1 MSRAVGIDLGA
12 EALRGVCIENL
23 KGRLQLI
30 SAGTLPLGE
39 LGNLEDSDDKRLAIG
54 EKLKDLVRGANLKA
68 PLRRMAV
75 SGKYTELRYMM
86 VPPVPPW
93 RLEMLVKYEIDE
105 RSTDKTAKT
114 FDYRILD
121 LPEVGGQYTVLVGA
135 AQEATAN
142 WLLDIGKQSRL
153 GEVELDLEPVAL
165 FNAYY
170 HGHGF
175 DPDKTV
181 LIVDVGAEEVT
192 ALVVRNGSLYY
203 ARTFLGGGRRFS
215 QAMADDLKV
224 DALEADEIKKR
235 EGEIAFDL
243 MPQPG
248 QSRIQRTGRTL
259 MLGASAKRITAGPG
273 ELPNLK
279 GETAANG
286 SPSAPPQPEPI
297 ADAPAAPTGALKNDL
312 EISPSGEPQAA
323 APAAPDALRPGET
336 AAERRKRQISA
347 ALVREA
353 ASLCAAL
360 ENAVANCR
368 QQTKLREL
376 KIDKV
381 YITGAGARVKGLGEF
396 VSRRLRAPVEPLD
409 IFRNIGMDRLP
420 AEAAAALRKEQDLLA
435 VSTGMALAGLCKGA
449 FSFLLWPA
457 QLKEKKEYW
466 ARGAYLYYAAA
477 VLLGALLFF
486 WLTPK
491 HNVDVLKANKDRAD
505 TAISGAKV
513 QNNELDGLKDKYEE
527 LYERMQQIEKNANSG
542 NFFLGLLEEL
552 KDTHR
557 IPPNIYLTSISTNL
571 PSFIRSEFEEQP
583 GDQPKGP
590 AVKEP
595 GAKPVAKTPGGGKAV
610 DAPDTFQAQARVYLR
625 GFARSGQKED
635 MLLLIKSVTDTA
647 ATKPGFADL
656 LVPNPDSPDA
666 PENLFKDIRP
676 IWTDGKDHQQGP
688 YYLKEF
694 VLEAFVEGT
703 REKKEGGAPK
713 PPAPKPPAEGQFK
726 TEALPAEKSD
736 APPAAKSGAAPE
748 AKSNAAP
755 PPVADPK
762 PKEAAKL

>member
-39 LGNLEDSDDKRLAIG
+39 LGNLEDSEDKRLAIG

-68 PLRRMAV
+68 PLRRMGL
-75 SGKYTELRYMM
+75 SGKNTEMRYMM

-93 RLEMLVKYEIDE
+93 RLEMLVKYEIEE
-105 RSTDKTAKT
+105 RSADKTPKT

-121 LPEVGGQYTVLVGA
+121 VPDVGGQYTVLVGA
-135 AQEATAN
+135 AQEATAK
-142 WLLDIGKQSRL
+142 WLLDISKQARL

-181 LIVDVGAEEVT
+181 LVVDVGAEEVT
-192 ALVVRNGSLYY
+192 VLVVRNGSLYH
-203 ARTFLGGGRRFS
+203 ARTFLGGGRRFT

-224 DALEADEIKKR
+224 DPLEADEIKKR

-243 MPQPG
+243 MPQTG
-248 QSRIQRTGRTL
+248 QTRVMRTGRTL

-273 ELPNLK
+273 ELPSLK
-279 GETAANG
+279 GDAPASGSPPAQPEPPAEAPAAANG
-286 SPSAPPQPEPI
+286 
-297 ADAPAAPTGALKNDL
+297 TLKNDL
-312 EISPSGEPQAA
+312 ELSPSTEPS
-323 APAAPDALRPGET
+323 APASPEALRPGET

-360 ENAVANCR
+360 ENTAANCR
-368 QQTKLREL
+368 QQAKLREL

-396 VSRRLRAPVEPLD
+396 ISRRLRAPVEPLEV
-409 IFRNIGMDRLP
+409 FRNIGMDHLP
-420 AEAAAALRKEQDLLA
+420 APAAEALRKEQDLMA
-435 VSTGMALAGLCKGA
+435 VSAGMALSGLCKGA

-491 HNVDVLKANKDRAD
+491 HNVDVLKANKEKAD
-505 TAISGAKV
+505 TAIATAKV
-513 QNNELDGLKDKYEE
+513 QNSELDGLKDKYEE

-557 IPPNIYLTSISTNL
+557 IPPNIYLSSISTNL
-571 PSFIRSEFEEQP
+571 PSFIRSEFEEQS

-595 GAKPVAKTPGGGKAV
+595 GAKPVAKAPGGAKAV

-647 ATKPGFADL
+647 VTKPGFADL
-656 LVPNPDSPDA
+656 LLPNPDNPDA
-666 PENLFKDIRP
+666 TENLFKDIRP

-688 YYLKEF
+688 YFLKEF

-703 REKKEGGAPK
+703 REKKEGAGAPK
-713 PPAPKPPAEGQFK
+713 APKTPNQKPPAEAPAK
-726 TEALPAEKSD
+726 TEA
-736 APPAAKSGAAPE
+736 APAPE
-748 AKSNAAP
+748 AKTHSAP
-755 PPVADPK
+755 APAVDQK